1 MKKVLSIVAIVIAIV
16 FASCGH
22 KSNNLI
28 GDFKVIKKIKT
39 SQHYDRG
46 VLIMV
51 SKLKDT
57 IRVNVDLEEHYLQ
70 VRVNDVLPVRKD
82 EFNKLVLSK
91 TKRRGVVGDSRV
103 IEKYPY
109 YPKLYC
115 KVVTRGGDTI
125 IPQVADIVY
134 YNVSVNDKIFV
145 KKNRGIKKGQPKYY
159 VE

>member
-1 MKKVLSIVAIVIAIV
+1 MKKVIVMAIAIV
-16 FASCGH
+16 VIFASCGH

-39 SQHYDRG
+39 SKYYDRG
-46 VLIMV
+46 ALIMA

-70 VRVNDVLPVRKD
+70 VRINDILPVRKD
-82 EFNKLVLSK
+82 EFNNLVLSQR
-91 TKRRGVVGDSRV
+91 KRRGVVGDSRV
-103 IEKYPY
+103 IEKYSY
-109 YPKLYC
+109 HQKVYC
-115 KVVTRGGDTI
+115 RVITRGGDTI
-125 IPQVADIVY
+125 VAQVNEVIY